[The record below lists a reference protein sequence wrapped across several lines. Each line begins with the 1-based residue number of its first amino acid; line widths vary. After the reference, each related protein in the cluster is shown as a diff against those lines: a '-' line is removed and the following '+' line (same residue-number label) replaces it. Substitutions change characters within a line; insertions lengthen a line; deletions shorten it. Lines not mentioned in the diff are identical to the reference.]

1 MRWQFTPDEFIY
13 LWTAI
18 GSDRYPAPLSLLAS
32 ARWRHEW
39 EAIEHNLRERLQVL
53 DDPDLLPV
61 LRTAAN
67 PDTSTVLVG
76 TRKHPLRAYGA
87 VIADI
92 GVTMVQRA
100 GTDHRHGGAVI
111 VQVGSALL
119 VPKVLTAVAGDCR
132 PGHATSMVETYERL
146 RHQPSANDWASAE
159 PTTAQRMRQVLAA
172 PRTAHGHIE
181 VRTERRAE
189 NPPPPRYLSWLDVDN
204 DGRYIYLRR
213 YNDFHIDPC
222 SSEGLRLG
230 LTRLMDLT

>member
-1 MRWQFTPDEFIY
+1 MRWEFTPDEFIY

-32 ARWRHEW
+32 ACWRHEW
-39 EAIEHNLRERLQVL
+39 EATERDLRERLPVL
-53 DDPDLLPV
+53 DDPDLFPV

-67 PDTSTVLVG
+67 PDTSAVLVG
-76 TRKHPLRAYGA
+76 NRKRPLRAYGA

-92 GVTMVQRA
+92 GVTIVQRA

-119 VPKVLTAVAGDCR
+119 VPKVLTAVAGDCP
-132 PGHATSMVETYERL
+132 PGRAASMVETYERL
-146 RHQPSANDWASAE
+146 RYPPSSHEWGSEEA
-159 PTTAQRMRQVLAA
+159 TTAQRMRQILAA
-172 PRTAHGHIE
+172 SRTGNGHIE
-181 VRTERRAE
+181 IQTERRTE
-189 NPPPPRYLSWLDVDN
+189 KPPPPRYLSWFDVHN
-204 DGRYIYLRR
+204 DGRYVYMRR

-222 SSEGLRLG
+222 SSDGLRHG